1 MVVIECP
8 KKIAPPEA
16 KVLYIYIYIPLQ
28 ISLFLNYKSSSFL
41 LLVNNNKNSCFKIY
55 QILS

>member
-16 KVLYIYIYIPLQ
+16 KVLYIYIYIY
-28 ISLFLNYKSSSFL
+28 ISLYKYLYF
-41 LLVNNNKNSCFKIY
+41 
-55 QILS
+55 